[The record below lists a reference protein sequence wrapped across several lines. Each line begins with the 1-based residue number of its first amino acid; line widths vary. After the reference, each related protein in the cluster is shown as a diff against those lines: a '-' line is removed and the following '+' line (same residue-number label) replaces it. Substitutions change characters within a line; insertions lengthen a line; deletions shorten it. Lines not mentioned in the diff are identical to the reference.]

1 MGGPD
6 SSNRRDRILAA
17 AGREFAAHG
26 FSGARVD
33 RIAALA
39 RVNKQLLFH
48 YFHSK
53 AGLYQAAIVAGL
65 DQAQIRLPPHGQPGE
80 RLRQLVEEL
89 QRVSADSPA
98 LLPLRSDVQ
107 GAGDVTDAAACG
119 ADDWYARA
127 LGTARQVLEDGQ
139 RSGHF
144 RDDLDPVPIA
154 ELVVSVSLGTAAP
167 PRRSARADAS
177 DPRDRIRDTLVR
189 LVMDYCAWR

>member
-167 PRRSARADAS
+167 TRRSARADAS